1 MDLAQPYTIDDEL
14 LERTIADRQP
24 RYSVRVPEREVV
36 VVGRHCDV
44 ALEVHL
50 QRCKEEGVP
59 VLRRRSG
66 GGTVVL
72 GPGQV
77 VVALFLPVVD
87 RGRQDRHLDRVSA
100 WLLGAIQQ
108 TTGIGAHKA
117 GFSDFAVGDRKVAGS
132 GMLWSRHVLYYS
144 ASILVDYPLHRIEA
158 LLPYPPKEPDY
169 RQGRPHLDFVANLSH
184 YAPGLT
190 APALATRLKA
200 TLSLQ
205 EL

>member
-1 MDLAQPYTIDDEL
+1 MENTRPYAHDDQM
-14 LERTIADRQP
+14 LERTLFDRLP
-24 RYSVRVPEREVV
+24 RYSIRVPQQEVV

-44 ALEVHL
+44 RREVHL
-50 QRCKEEGVP
+50 QRCQEEGVP

-77 VVALFLPVVD
+77 VVALFLPVQD
-87 RGRQDRHLDRVSA
+87 RGRLDRHLDRIST
-100 WLLGAIQQ
+100 WLLRAMHQ
-108 TTGIGAHKA
+108 TTGIEAHKA

-132 GMLWSRHVLYYS
+132 GMLWSRNVLYYS

-158 LLPYPPKEPDY
+158 LLPHPPKEPDY
-169 RQGRPHLDFVANLSH
+169 RKGRPHPDFVANLSH
-184 YAPGLT
+184 YAPGLN
-190 APALATRLKA
+190 APSLATRLKA
-200 TLSLQ
+200 ALSVH